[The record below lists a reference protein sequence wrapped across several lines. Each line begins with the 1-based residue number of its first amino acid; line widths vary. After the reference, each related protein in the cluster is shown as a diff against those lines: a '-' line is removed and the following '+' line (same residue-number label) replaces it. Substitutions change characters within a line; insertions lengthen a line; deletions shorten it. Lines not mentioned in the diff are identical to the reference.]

1 MTEEFENEGVKVE
14 ISEEFAQAEFDRMLK
29 AARVKWDKYLS
40 YAGQQRDAINERDL
54 IVDNIMDGNVTIN
67 DDGFPTLHTPH
78 KHEKLANIRIFRRP
92 ISADKLVMDK
102 EKEGHYIAKERAAM
116 SKFLGITPSLI
127 GQLEEVDE
135 TVLKTLWNVFLG
147 YRV

>member
-1 MTEEFENEGVKVE
+1 MSEEFENSEANVE
-14 ISEEFAQAEFDRMLK
+14 ISEEFAQSEFDRMLK
-29 AARVKWDKYLS
+29 AARVKWDKYQM
-40 YAGQQRDAINERDL
+40 YAGSRDAENERDL
-54 IVDNIMDGNVTIN
+54 VVDNIMDGNITI
-67 DDGFPTLHTPH
+67 DDNGFPTLHTPH
-78 KHEKLANIRIFRRP
+78 PHEKLANIRIFRRP

-116 SKFLGITPSLI
+116 SKFLNINPSLI

-135 TVLKTLWNVFLG
+135 TVLKTLWNIFLG